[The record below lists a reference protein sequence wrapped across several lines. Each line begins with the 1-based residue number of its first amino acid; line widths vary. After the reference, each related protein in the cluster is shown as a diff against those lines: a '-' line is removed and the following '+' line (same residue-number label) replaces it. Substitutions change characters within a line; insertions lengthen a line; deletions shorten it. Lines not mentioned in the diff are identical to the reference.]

1 MRKIAILWC
10 CALIVSCVKLGDEK
24 TWDNAFD
31 ENGSNHHPPVITVN
45 DSDIVVISIND
56 DISVTGT
63 DANGVIVKYI
73 WALDGTNFKDTTNDQ
88 TIQTSF
94 SQLGSYPVVVKAIDN
109 DGIPSKDKEFLV
121 IVELFAPKVTAVDD
135 KVVSQTDTAEITVK
149 AEDTNENG
157 TIEMYYW
164 DRNGDGWDDSTTSTN
179 KSFAHPSGGLLN
191 LVWGA
196 RDDDGIISTDTFTI
210 RFNRPPSSVSMVDP
224 VDNGTASFIS
234 FDKVKEKGSVRV
246 HFTATDPDGPGDI
259 LNYILSVGDDAGN
272 LEEKYNGKD
281 TTVEVKEL
289 SATTTYYW
297 KLWVRDIYGDNAEK
311 TGKYATAEVDL
322 IPPVITLIGD
332 NPLKI
337 SLGVKFTDPGAIAV
351 DNIDDT
357 ISDSITTSNNVNTMQ
372 AGSYKVTYT
381 VQDAMQNETTA
392 EREVIVEAYILF
404 EDFETGPSYQS
415 AFGELFGTGSSDS
428 VGYWRAWTDG
438 SGETIWDPDPDS
450 SDSAF
455 EYIVMPDI
463 GFDSS
468 AGFHAMPRVHD
479 PNLPEVIWGAGFYLK
494 QSDKTYDLSDME
506 SITFYAKVGTEGEIV
521 NARFDVE
528 YPGIVSGY
536 AGVAIK
542 LTETWTKYVLKP
554 GDFAGVPDS
563 PGKDHDWD
571 DAKDDVK
578 MFRFV
583 NDPENYQGDVD
594 LYLDDIQLHGDFS
607 NHELLDQ

>member
-1 MRKIAILWC
+1 MRKIGILWC
-10 CALIVSCVKLGDEK
+10 CALILSCVKLGDEK
-24 TWDNAFD
+24 TWDNPFD
-31 ENGSNHHPPVITVN
+31 ENGNNHHPPVITVN

-63 DANGVIVKYI
+63 DANGVIIKYI

-94 SQLGSYPVVVKAIDN
+94 SQLGSYPVLVKAIDN
-109 DGIPSKDKEFLV
+109 DGIPSKDKDFLV

-135 KVVSQTDTAEITVK
+135 TVVSQTDTAEIAVK

-179 KSFAHPSGGLLN
+179 KSFAHPSGGPLN
-191 LVWGA
+191 IIWGA
-196 RDDDGIISTDTFTI
+196 RDDDGIISTDSFTI

-246 HFTATDPDGPGDI
+246 HYTATDPDGPGDI

-297 KLWVRDIYGDNAEK
+297 KLWVRDIYGDSVEK

-322 IPPVITLIGD
+322 IPPVVTLKGD

-337 SLGVKFTDPGAIAV
+337 SLGVEFTDPGATALDNV
-351 DNIDDT
+351 DGDV
-357 ISDSITTSNNVNTMQ
+357 SDSIKSSNNVNTMQ

-381 VQDAMQNETTA
+381 VQDAMQNEATA
-392 EREVIVEAYILF
+392 ERTVTVEECILL
-404 EDFETGPSYQS
+404 EDFEIGPSYQS
-415 AFGELFGTGSSDS
+415 AFGELFGTGISDS
-428 VGYWRAWTDG
+428 VGYWRAWTDDI
-438 SGETIWDPDPDS
+438 STEWDPDPDS
-450 SDSAF
+450 TDSAF
-455 EYIVMPDI
+455 EYIVVPDV
-463 GFDSS
+463 GYNGS
-468 AGFHAMPRVHD
+468 AGFHAMPRVYD
-479 PNLPEVIWGAGFYLK
+479 PQLPDITWGVGFYLK
-494 QSDKTYDLSDME
+494 KSDTYYDISKMD
-506 SITFYAKVGTEGEIV
+506 SITFHAKIV
-521 NARFDVE
+521 NTDEEDVVRFEVS
-528 YPGIVSGY
+528 YPGIDWGY
-536 AGVAIK
+536 AGVEIQ
-542 LTETWTKYVLKP
+542 LTTDWKEYVLKP
-554 GDFAGVPDS
+554 GDFSGLPDS
-563 PGKDHDWD
+563 PGEDHDWS
-571 DAKDDVK
+571 DAKDEVK

-583 NDPENYQGDVD
+583 DPGHDLGDVD
-594 LYLDDIQLHGDFS
+594 LHLDNILLHGDFS
-607 NHELLDQ
+607 NHELLQQ